1 MTAAILRVGFAGPH
15 VTLQDA
21 GRPGLM
27 RYGVPASGPMDRHSL
42 AIANAALGNPVGQ
55 VGIDISLGGVAL
67 HCTQGAVTLA
77 LAGGGFIAEVAGRKF
92 GSWCVFTLRQG
103 ETLTVRPGPW
113 GSWASLAV
121 AGRLVADPWLGSL
134 ATHGASGFGGGKLMP
149 GQTLTVADAAVRGA
163 LEGPIPCPV
172 WARPRHVLR
181 CVMGPQD
188 RFFGPEALADFTAAR
203 FAVTDAVDRM
213 GMRLRGPSLPPV
225 AALSIPSE
233 AVMRGSVQVS
243 GDGAMAVLLSD
254 HQTTGGYPKIATVI
268 AADIDSFVQC
278 RPGDLVRFAPLSP
291 MDAVQATR
299 RHAQTVHAFL
309 ARIRVLRGGAA

>member
-1 MTAAILRVGFAGPH
+1 MTDATLRVGFAGPH

-42 AIANAALGNPVGQ
+42 AIANAALGNPIGQ
-55 VGIDISLGGVAL
+55 AGIDISLGGVAL
-67 HCTQGAVTLA
+67 QCTHGAMTLA
-77 LAGGGFIAEVAGRKF
+77 LAGGGFIADVAGRKF

-103 ETLTVRPGPW
+103 EVLTVRPGPW
-113 GSWASLAV
+113 GSWASLAI

-134 ATHGASGFGGGKLMP
+134 ATHGASGFGGGRLTTA
-149 GQTLTVADAAVRGA
+149 QTLTVADAEVRAA
-163 LEGPIPCPV
+163 LEGPVPCPV
-172 WARPRHVLR
+172 WARPRHLLR

-188 RFFGPEALADFTAAR
+188 RFFSPEAVADFTSAR

-213 GMRLRGPSLPPV
+213 GMRLRGPALPPV

-233 AVMRGSVQVS
+233 AVVRGSVQVS

-268 AADIDSFVQC
+268 APDLDSFVQC

-291 MDAVQATR
+291 VDAVQATR
-299 RHAQTVHAFL
+299 RHVQRVDAFV